1 MVGIRNSAGL
11 LSKVNALM
19 IDMYDEGGKLSEYS
33 TQIIQTSKN
42 ITLLATRVTN
52 NESSI
57 ATLTV
62 NYDSI
67 TSTVSSLS
75 TTVNG
80 HTESISQINQT
91 VSGIT
96 TTVSSLSTT
105 VNGHTESISQLQQ
118 TDSSISAR
126 VTTIEN
132 DYVTSAE
139 LSLYVDKNSVT
150 WLTGSAN
157 NVVFNFTTNFQIQAN
172 STAVLSLDTSGNL
185 YITGTLNENSKI
197 GSLVVD
203 SSGNLK
209 GSGSLVTDG
218 LVAGYKTQTITI
230 SSTNNSVQTI
240 EAANGLFVFLIG
252 SVTSNTHYF
261 RLPTLT
267 ELKSALNITSSS
279 IYFSARLIVVNQS
292 NADYVYLTYRDG
304 TNATTA
310 QPWKMSFDNTHY
322 TGGSA
327 VTQLAKG
334 DYIEILLMYHPGA
347 SEYRAFEVVH
357 QN

>member
-1 MVGIRNSAGL
+1 MKDLSREDILRMVGIRNSAGL

-80 HTESISQINQT
+80 HTESISQI
-91 VSGIT
+91 
-96 TTVSSLSTT
+96 
-105 VNGHTESISQLQQ
+105 QQ
-118 TDSSISAR
+118 TSSSISAR

-132 DYVTSAE
+132 DYVTSGE
-139 LSLYVDKNSVT
+139 LSLYVDKDSVS
-150 WLTGSAN
+150 WLTGSAD

-185 YITGTLNENSKI
+185 NIMGTLNENSKI

-203 SSGNLK
+203 SSGNLT

-240 EAANGLFVFLIG
+240 AAASGLFVFLIG

-292 NADYVYLTYRDG
+292 NAEYVYLTYRDG

-327 VTQLAKG
+327 VTQLAQG
-334 DYIEILLMYHPGA
+334 DYIEILLMYHSGV

-357 QN
+357 RN